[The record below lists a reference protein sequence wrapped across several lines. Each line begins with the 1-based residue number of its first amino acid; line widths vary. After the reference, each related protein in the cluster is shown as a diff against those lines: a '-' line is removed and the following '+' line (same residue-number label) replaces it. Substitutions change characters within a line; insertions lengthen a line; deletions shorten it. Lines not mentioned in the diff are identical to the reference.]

1 MESRSARR
9 APRSY
14 AWDAVVVG
22 AGPNGLA
29 AAIELARAGRSV
41 LLREAATDVGGGL
54 RSAELT
60 LPGFLHDICAGVHP
74 LGAGSPFFAS
84 LPLAGHGL
92 AWAEPDACLAHPF
105 DDGTAAVLERSV
117 EATGRTLGGDAAR
130 YARIVEPFVER
141 WDDLVR
147 GVLAPLRLPRHPLLM
162 ARFGLHA
169 LRSSD
174 GHVRAVF
181 EGEHARAMLA
191 GISAH
196 AAVPLTGAASA
207 SFGLVLAI
215 AAHVVG
221 WPIVRGGTHRLAD
234 ALASYLRSLGAT
246 IETGAP
252 VRSLDELP
260 PSRVVLLDLGPR
272 QVLRVAGDRLPGR
285 YRRALE
291 RFRYG
296 PGVFK
301 VDWALSEPIPWR
313 APECA
318 RAGTV
323 HLGGRLDEIAA
334 AEEAP
339 WRGAHAERPFVL
351 LSQPSLFDPGRA
363 PPGKHTAWGYCHVP
377 HGSDADMLPRIE
389 AQVERFAPGF
399 RDTILARRVLG
410 PADLERHDANLV
422 GGDIAGGAMTIGQ
435 IFARPTLS
443 LVPYATP
450 VEGLYLCSAS
460 TPPGGAVH
468 GMCGHHAARAALKRW
483 PR

>member
-1 MESRSARR
+1 MRARGSV
-9 APRSY
+9 AC
-14 AWDAVVVG
+14 DAVVVG

-41 LLREAATDVGGGL
+41 LLREAAPDLGGGL
-54 RSAELT
+54 RSGELT

-84 LPLAGHGL
+84 LPLAEHGL

-105 DDGTAAVLERSV
+105 DDGTAAVLERSI
-117 EATGRTLGGDAAR
+117 EATGCTLGGDAAR
-130 YARIVEPFVER
+130 YARLVEPFVER

-260 PSRVVLLDLGPR
+260 PSRVVLLDLTPR

-339 WRGAHAERPFVL
+339 WRGAPAERPFVL

-363 PPGKHTAWGYCHVP
+363 PPGRHTAWGYCHVP

-460 TPPGGAVH
+460 TPPGGAAH
-468 GMCGHHAARAALKRW
+468 GMCGHHAALAALKRW